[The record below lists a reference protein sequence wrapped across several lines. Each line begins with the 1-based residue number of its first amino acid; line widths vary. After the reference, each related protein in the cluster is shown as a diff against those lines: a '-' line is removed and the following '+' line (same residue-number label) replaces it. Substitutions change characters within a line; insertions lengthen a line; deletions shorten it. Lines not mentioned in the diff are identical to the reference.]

1 MVDDVLNGL
10 EVGGGLAGVDL
21 AQGGEDGLFV
31 GELLAAGWLRQV
43 FVDAKSVKRTG
54 PLVAATVRVVFTEPV
69 KTPSGT
75 WMSSRTTATFDCA
88 AKKLAAKENVYY
100 GDAKE
105 TKVVERKVNKMP
117 GYGPALG
124 GSMGALAL
132 DYLCKTR

>member
-1 MVDDVLNGL
+1 MRLLVLARVL
-10 EVGGGLAGVDL
+10 VPSLAH
-21 AQGGEDGLFV
+21 AQKTWTSSGATSSGN
-31 GELLAAGWLRQV
+31 QV

-54 PLVAATVRVVFTEPV
+54 SLVAATVRVVFTTPV
-69 KTPSGT
+69 KTPTGT

-105 TKVVERKVNKMP
+105 TKVVDRKVNTLP

-132 DYLCKTR
+132 DYVCKTR

>member
-1 MVDDVLNGL
+1 MRLLVLSL
-10 EVGGGLAGVDL
+10 VLFPSL
-21 AQGGEDGLFV
+21 AQAQKKWTPIGATSSGN
-31 GELLAAGWLRQV
+31 QV

-54 PLVAATVRVVFTEPV
+54 SLVAAPVRVVFTVPV
-69 KTPSGT
+69 KTPTGT
-75 WMSSRTTATFDCA
+75 WMSSRTVATFDCA